1 MFYVFLFC
9 IVIANILKR
18 HGTSFVFRSYADL
31 FIYMYILCVYLFFPC
46 YEDDGLHGDVKEHHL
61 GIGVLRY
68 VSHRLTYHL

>member
-31 FIYMYILCVYLFFPC
+31 FIYMYINGSLKFEITAKRLYAASQR
-46 YEDDGLHGDVKEHHL
+46 
-61 GIGVLRY
+61 VL
-68 VSHRLTYHL
+68 